1 MYQPMSYHLA
11 QARIAD
17 LRHHAQRDT
26 LARAARGPARRR
38 RPGPRPW
45 GRRPQ
50 AVPGTPQ
57 AAQFAA
63 AGDAAAR

>member
-1 MYQPMSYHLA
+1 MYHPMSYHLA

-17 LRHHAQRDT
+17 LRRSAQRDI
-26 LARAARGPARRR
+26 LSRAARGPVGRRGPGLRPWVR
-38 RPGPRPW
+38 RPR
-45 GRRPQ
+45 